1 MQMGMGGK
9 GSGMADGR
17 SRSWWGRHPLAVQVV
32 AVAALLAGVAYLV
45 WRIGW
50 SGRGA
55 DLPLYLALLAAE
67 LFGWV
72 SLAFYV
78 FVAWSAPRSVRP
90 PLTRVPSIDVFVCTY
105 DENVRVVEA
114 TLVGCRALTVPHE
127 TYLLDDGDRLEMAEL
142 AARLGARYVT
152 RTEHAHAKAGNI
164 NHALSVS
171 HGELILML
179 DADHVPF
186 PELLEATVGYFD
198 DADVALVQT
207 PHDFSNRD
215 SVQHTKFTRHEQSLF
230 YEVIAPNKDRQNA
243 MFWCGSA
250 TVVRR
255 TALLDVGGVLT
266 DTVAEDFH
274 TTIAMHARG
283 WRTRYHDETLVQGLA
298 PHDLA
303 AFLLQ
308 RARWA
313 RGNLVVFRTRENPL
327 TCKGL
332 TPTQRASY
340 FGSLFNYFSGGQRLL
355 LLLVLV
361 ATLGTGSLPMRASMV
376 TLLALWLPWSVLA
389 FVATIALAR
398 GTLGPLDSTRYGLL
412 TMGINLRGI
421 TALLKPGA
429 GTFKVTPKE
438 GVDEGG
444 LRVLRMLGLC
454 TGVGVLLVA
463 VWSLRLLDVV
473 GIVDLPAM
481 PELATA
487 VVLALGVWEI
497 ACITK
502 TLVPLVRRHQVRLS
516 FRKEVAL
523 PARLAGT
530 ADAVEIV
537 DMTPDGLAFTT
548 PVGCPRGTRLRLET
562 SLADP
567 RGVRHP
573 VILPVEVRAVR
584 QIDRQGTRRVSC
596 RMLEVDRELH
606 ERLVEYCDVVVPAAR
621 FSRSHGLAPEVL
633 DADRR
638 VA

>member
-1 MQMGMGGK
+1 
-9 GSGMADGR
+9 
-17 SRSWWGRHPLAVQVV
+17 
-32 AVAALLAGVAYLV
+32 
-45 WRIGW
+45 
-50 SGRGA
+50 
-55 DLPLYLALLAAE
+55 
-67 LFGWV
+67 
-72 SLAFYV
+72 
-78 FVAWSAPRSVRP
+78 
-90 PLTRVPSIDVFVCTY
+90 
-105 DENVRVVEA
+105 
-114 TLVGCRALTVPHE
+114 
-127 TYLLDDGDRLEMAEL
+127 
-142 AARLGARYVT
+142 
-152 RTEHAHAKAGNI
+152 
-164 NHALSVS
+164 
-171 HGELILML
+171 
-179 DADHVPF
+179 
-186 PELLEATVGYFD
+186 
-198 DADVALVQT
+198 
-207 PHDFSNRD
+207 
-215 SVQHTKFTRHEQSLF
+215 
-230 YEVIAPNKDRQNA
+230 
-243 MFWCGSA
+243 
-250 TVVRR
+250 
-255 TALLDVGGVLT
+255 
-266 DTVAEDFH
+266 
-274 TTIAMHARG
+274 
-283 WRTRYHDETLVQGLA
+283 
-298 PHDLA
+298 
-303 AFLLQ
+303 
-308 RARWA
+308 
-313 RGNLVVFRTRENPL
+313 
-327 TCKGL
+327 
-332 TPTQRASY
+332 
-340 FGSLFNYFSGGQRLL
+340 
-355 LLLVLV
+355 
-361 ATLGTGSLPMRASMV
+361 
-376 TLLALWLPWSVLA
+376 
-389 FVATIALAR
+389 
-398 GTLGPLDSTRYGLL
+398 
-412 TMGINLRGI
+412 
-421 TALLKPGA
+421 
-429 GTFKVTPKE
+429 VTPKE

-473 GIVDLPAM
+473 GVVDLPAM